1 MDDNAVASIG
11 FLVCL
16 LAIIIGFVVYW
27 AIEKII
33 NKIHKKR

>member
-27 AIEKII
+27 AIDKL
-33 NKIHKKR
+33 HRKR